1 MENNDYKKRQQLT
14 NVDRQSLMVV
24 VMKKVKEKNPNVV
37 AKLAGDL
44 LAGSSRPSH
53 QLPACAST
61 PTKKKKINGPDPL
74 WGLLTNPAILL
85 PCR

>member
-61 PTKKKKINGPDPL
+61 PTKKKK
-74 WGLLTNPAILL
+74 
-85 PCR
+85 